1 LTGEKI
7 INVGTMNKQHWDKF
21 YEKGKAP
28 LQPTEFAK
36 FCLKY
41 IKPKSILIDV
51 GCGNGRDTYFF
62 AKQKNILGAKGIDVS
77 ANNKWT
83 SKARFEKEDFKN
95 EHDFD
100 YAEVIY
106 SRFFIHSIDTFS
118 ITRLLEMM
126 IKDQYFMSEFRVK
139 GDEPKLY
146 KDHKRNLV
154 DSDWFLQ
161 LLIANNFEIIY
172 FEKGR
177 GMAKYKTEDPLV
189 IRVIAKKK

>member
-1 LTGEKI
+1 
-7 INVGTMNKQHWDKF
+7 MNNQYWNKF
-21 YEKGKAP
+21 YKKGKAP
-28 LQPTEFAK
+28 TKPTEFAK

-51 GCGNGRDTYFF
+51 GCGNGRDTIYFS
-62 AKQKNILGAKGIDVS
+62 KQKKINYVIGIDE
-77 ANNKWT
+77 AIE
-83 SKARFEKEDFKN
+83 SKSKIGLYFEGKN
-95 EHDFD
+95 FTEFD
-100 YAEVIY
+100 IFNCDYVY
-106 SRFFIHSIDTFS
+106 SRFFIHSIDTYHIQRFLEK
-118 ITRLLEMM
+118 ITYKGQIL
-126 IKDQYFMSEFRVK
+126 MSEFRVK

>member
-1 LTGEKI
+1 
-7 INVGTMNKQHWDKF
+7 MNKQHWDNF
-21 YEKGKAP
+21 YKKGKAP

-41 IKPKSILIDV
+41 IRPKSILIDV
-51 GCGNGRDTYFF
+51 GCGNGRDTIYFS
-62 AKQKNILGAKGIDVS
+62 KQKKISYAIGIDE
-77 ANNKWT
+77 AIENKA
-83 SKARFEKEDFKN
+83 KKGLYFEGKN
-95 EHDFD
+95 FTEFD
-100 YAEVIY
+100 IFNCDYVY
-106 SRFFIHSIDTFS
+106 SRFFIHSIDTFHIIRFLEK
-118 ITRLLEMM
+118 ITYKGQIL
-126 IKDQYFMSEFRVK
+126 MSEFRVK

-161 LLIANNFEIIY
+161 LLISNNFEILY
-172 FEKGR
+172 FEKGK

>member
-1 LTGEKI
+1 
-7 INVGTMNKQHWDKF
+7 MNKQHWDNF
-21 YEKGKAP
+21 YKKGKAP

-36 FCLKY
+36 FCLRF
-41 IKPKSILIDV
+41 IPKGASVVDL

-62 AKQKNILGAKGIDVS
+62 AKQKNILGAEGIDVS

-95 EHDFD
+95 ELDFD

-126 IKDQYFMSEFRVK
+126 IKDQYFMAEFRVK

-161 LLIANNFEIIY
+161 LLMAYGFEIIY
-172 FEKGR
+172 FEKGK

-189 IRVIAKKK
+189 IRVISKKK